1 MFDSL
6 EWSFIKKSFQY
17 FNFGQSLIS
26 WINLFYNDTTC
37 SVQNNGW
44 VLEPFSLTRG
54 VRQGCPLTP
63 YLFIVAAE
71 ILGNVIRKKKEVKG
85 IYVEDTE
92 FKIS

>member
-26 WINLFYNDTTC
+26 WINLFYNDITS
-37 SVQNNGW
+37 SVQNNRW
-44 VLEPFSLTRG
+44 VSDPFSLTRG
-54 VRQGCPLTP
+54 VRQGCPLSP
-63 YLFIVAAE
+63 YLFIVVAE